1 MTANMIAIKIKI
13 TSTNIVM
20 MTTIVVDISRKGK
33 ESITYNIREKEKQ
46 RDILMGWYTS
56 LTGGEYYRSLK

>member
-46 RDILMGWYTS
+46 RNILMVGIP
-56 LTGGEYYRSLK
+56 L

>member
-46 RDILMGWYTS
+46 RDILMLGIP
-56 LTGGEYYRSLK
+56 L